1 MSNLASKSLEIF
13 SGTGGV
19 GKTTLA
25 TSRAV
30 HLAKSKK
37 VLLITIDPAK
47 RLKQVLGIKEDHQG
61 VQKVELSSFNPG
73 ATGDFDVL
81 LMNPLDTFRYI
92 QHALEKREL
101 NFILKQ
107 LLGAY
112 GGLNEIMSII
122 ELNRHLESGN
132 YDTVILDTPP
142 GKNFVDFLKASQKI
156 QSFFRPQFVKI
167 ISQLKDQSTK
177 KSPRFLKQLVQSGIE
192 SLLKYL
198 TRVTGEEFIA
208 NFVEALQDVYE
219 LTPEFQKAIQ
229 FQQKIEK
236 SDQVNWFLVTSTDQG
251 KIEAAIS
258 LYNKSIDFLPSGH
271 SILVNKSLNIEISK
285 DCDQQTLNFLNS
297 LAQRQNQLSRE
308 LKTHFSSIH
317 AFSEVISSEP
327 QKHVISLAKQW
338 KDKESNI
345 NEQI

>member
-1 MSNLASKSLEIF
+1 MNSLASKPLEIF

-25 TSRAV
+25 TSRAI
-30 HLAKSKK
+30 HLAKNRR

-47 RLKQVLGIKEDHQG
+47 RLKQVLGIQDDHQG
-61 VQKVELSSFNPG
+61 IQKIQLSNFIDEAS
-73 ATGDFDVL
+73 GDFDVL
-81 LMNPLDTFRYI
+81 LMNPLETFRYI
-92 QHALEKREL
+92 QAAFEKREL

-132 YDTVILDTPP
+132 YDTIILDTPP

-167 ISQLKDQSTK
+167 ISQLRDQSSK
-177 KSPRFLKQLVQSGIE
+177 KSPKFLKQLVQSGIE
-192 SLLKYL
+192 TLLKYL
-198 TRVTGEEFIA
+198 TKVTGEEFIES
-208 NFVEALQDVYE
+208 FIEALQDVYA

-229 FQQKIEK
+229 FQQKIEN
-236 SDQVNWFLVTSTDQG
+236 SDQANWFLVTSTDQG
-251 KIEAAIS
+251 KIEAAIN

-271 SILVNKSLNIEISK
+271 SILVNKSLKIDISE

-297 LAQRQNQLSRE
+297 LAQRQNQLTRE
-308 LKTHFSSIH
+308 LETHFSSIH

-327 QKHVISLAKQW
+327 QKHVLSLAQQW
-338 KDKESNI
+338 QDKENKN
-345 NEQI
+345 NE